1 MEIAAHAMRV
11 GTATPSLYL
20 VLKISQVSKLQDEHN
35 ASFHMSGKSRL
46 NPNTKLDKSSLFHP
60 FDTFSRAAFGSH
72 CNLFLTV
79 RPVAHPEATPLFLQ
93 TGRPGDLFRANSR
106 FECRAAPGLPRGGEA
121 SGPPDSDE
129 SAFSVQLSP
138 LLRPN
143 GSRESPPPRAAHP
156 SGVFGAA
163 YTLYPLAANR
173 LFRKVLQESKSLKS
187 RRATAAP
194 SDESLNMPAHHY
206 ITPARRPSA
215 PPPKA
220 RPLTALPAVGAEPES
235 RLSTALPRP
244 GRAPAPTT
252 AT

>member
-1 MEIAAHAMRV
+1 MRV

-93 TGRPGDLFRANSR
+93 TGRPTLTSRRFLCNCRPYCDPTGRASR
-106 FECRAAPGLPRGGEA
+106 RHPARREHPAQVRVF
-121 SGPPDSDE
+121 
-129 SAFSVQLSP
+129 SP
-138 LLRPN
+138 L
-143 GSRESPPPRAAHP
+143 A
-156 SGVFGAA
+156 
-163 YTLYPLAANR
+163 TTR
-173 LFRKVLQESKSLKS
+173 LFRKVLQESKSPKS
-187 RRATAAP
+187 GCATATP
-194 SDESLNMPAHHY
+194 SDESLNVSAHYYINPAR
-206 ITPARRPSA
+206 TPATPRRETRPRAA
-215 PPPKA
+215 P
-220 RPLTALPAVGAEPES
+220 PAVGAEPES